1 MSNQQKNIGLLIG
14 FLISGFIA
22 YHFAIKKTVIAKN
35 KHELLLVEKNLV
47 DNASSKIEYLNK
59 KNGNLNSFLVSNNLS
74 IENSFQQMLLEK
86 INIFSKEKNIQII
99 TFNKPHKIELD
110 QTVVETYSFKLKG
123 GFIDLL
129 KLINYI
135 EQQRLGELISIDF
148 EKKKNYKTHRNYL
161 TVNIFLQKIENN

>member
-22 YHFAIKKTVIAKN
+22 YHFAIKKTVAAKS
-35 KHELLLVEKNLV
+35 KHGQLLVEKNLV
-47 DNASSKIEYLNK
+47 DNAGSKIEYLNK
-59 KNGNLNSFLVSNNLS
+59 KNGNLNTFLVSNNLS
-74 IENSFQQMLLEK
+74 VENSFQQMLLEK
-86 INIFSKEKNIQII
+86 INVFSKEKNIQIVA
-99 TFNKPHKIELD
+99 FDKPHKIEGT

-148 EKKKNYKTHRNYL
+148 EKKKNYKTRHNYL
-161 TVNIFLQKIENN
+161 TLNIFLQKIKNN